1 MRHRLQVTLQIMLAL
16 VACLLGI
23 ATNYA
28 TSTDEAPWLLEV
40 IRRGSVP
47 AIGLLVVAMVV
58 GQVVVYR
65 LENPAPART
74 EWPRDRIP
82 YPGLDPYAE
91 DEAAVYF
98 GRETQAAE
106 LTRRLHAAAPRP
118 GDRFLLLT
126 GASGSG
132 KSSLVRAGVLPRL
145 RRRRWTIVPAFSPG
159 PNPLGALAASL
170 AVAGGGREPA
180 GAVLRR
186 LRRSPDSLAAE
197 LARLRGGQF
206 RRILLVIDQ
215 FEELVTLAGERE
227 QARFLDALHAGLR
240 QEPSVRVLATCR
252 VDLLGRL
259 LATGHAPFLQHPVAI
274 GTLSRSQ
281 LVQVVERP
289 GALVGISFAP
299 GLVETIVD
307 DTGTDDA
314 LPLLAYLLQEL
325 YFACGPGGTVTEETY
340 RQLGGVAGALS
351 RQADN
356 TVAALDIPG
365 GIEFVLRVLLKFVT
379 LEERDLARRPVQLS
393 ELDSEE
399 RYVVDA
405 FIDARLVR
413 SYAAGDTAGA
423 GDAGGHREAY
433 AEVTHEALFRQ
444 WAPLRQEAE
453 ARAEQLRERAELE
466 RWAAD
471 WERSGRSADYLLTG
485 ERLAAAQRW
494 LAALE
499 EAGQTS
505 APARALIDASQRRD
519 LAFLGRVSDSIG
531 RQVLASAETEPER
544 ALLLSLAALG
554 ECAPTPAAR
563 RALMTAL
570 AASHLR
576 ATLDGHSDTVRDV
589 AWSPDGRLLST
600 ASRDGTARVYEVRS
614 GRPLRV
620 LPSDGA
626 MVESVAFSPDSAR
639 VATVGRDHVVRVW
652 DAASGEP
659 VQRLTGAGDIGRRVA
674 WSPDGSRIAATFK
687 DRTVQVWEAATG
699 RLVHALHG
707 HTGDVWGV
715 AWAPDGSRL
724 ATASHDRTVIVWDA
738 ATGRAVTTLHGHT
751 EFVEGVAWSPDGQS
765 LATGSGDHTTRVWDA
780 RTGALRLLLRGHTD
794 YVWNPAFS
802 PDGRLLATP
811 SSDRTVRIVSTEDAK
826 VVAVLRGHADTVWA
840 VAWSPSGDQ
849 LATASTD
856 GTGRVWDLEPRGAES
871 VLVRGHDGPVN
882 QAAWSGDGSRLAT
895 ASDDGTVRIWDA
907 GSGAPAGAGITLGE
921 RVWSVAWASHGDR
934 LALGTADGL
943 VRVVDGTGGTVF
955 ELRGEPVEGCAWSPD
970 ARRLATGGHDGTV
983 RVMSAVD
990 GTELHK
996 MTGHQDWVGR
1006 VAWSPSGR
1014 KLASCSDD
1022 RTCRLWDTAD
1032 GTQLTVL
1039 RGHGNYVED
1048 AAWSPDEARVATA
1061 SGDWT
1066 AAVWDAATG
1075 RRIDVLKGHEG
1086 RVRAVSWSPD
1096 GRRIATGSD
1105 DRTVRIWSA
1114 ATFEEVAIVGVHR
1127 DKVTSVAWSQDGTRL
1142 LTASADATARVWPA
1156 DPDYD
1161 RLEARARGRVF
1172 RTLDEEERRQHLLP
1186 PDPRLSQ

>member
-1 MRHRLQVTLQIMLAL
+1 MRHRIQVALQVMLAL

-23 ATNYA
+23 VTNYA
-28 TSTDEAPWLLEV
+28 TSTDDAPWLLEV

-65 LENPAPART
+65 LENPAPAQT
-74 EWPRDRIP
+74 QWPRDRIP
-82 YPGLDPYAE
+82 YPGLDPYDE

-98 GRETQAAE
+98 GREAQAAE

-118 GDRFLLLT
+118 EDRFLLLT

-132 KSSLVRAGVLPRL
+132 KSSLVRAGVMPRL

-159 PNPLGALAASL
+159 ANPLGALAASL
-170 AVAGGGREPA
+170 AVAGGGREPVS
-180 GAVLRR
+180 AVLRR
-186 LRRSPDSLAAE
+186 LRQGPDGLAAE
-197 LARLRGGQF
+197 LARLRGGRF

-215 FEELVTLAGERE
+215 FEELITLAGERE
-227 QARFLDALHAGLR
+227 QAQFLDALHACLR
-240 QEPSVRVLATCR
+240 QELSVRVLATCR

-274 GTLSRSQ
+274 GTLNRAQ

-307 DTGTDDA
+307 ETGTDDA

-325 YFACGPGGTVTEETY
+325 YFACGPGGTVTEEAY
-340 RQLGGVAGALS
+340 RRLGGVAGALS
-351 RQADN
+351 RQADS
-356 TVAALDIPG
+356 TVAALGAPD
-365 GIEFVLRVLLKFVT
+365 GIEFALRVLLRFVT
-379 LEERDLARRPVQLS
+379 LEERDLARRPVRLS
-393 ELDSEE
+393 ELTERE

-405 FIDARLVR
+405 FIDARLIR
-413 SYAAGDTAGA
+413 SDATGGTAGA
-423 GDAGGHREAY
+423 REAY

-453 ARAEQLRERAELE
+453 ARAERLRERAELE

-471 WERSGRSADYLLTG
+471 WERSGRSSDYLLTG
-485 ERLAAAQRW
+485 ERLATAQRW

-499 EAGQTS
+499 EAGQAS
-505 APARALIDASQRRD
+505 APARALVDASQRRD
-519 LAFLGRVSDSIG
+519 LAFLSRVSDSIG
-531 RQVLASAETEPER
+531 RRVLASAETEPER

-563 RALMTAL
+563 RGLMTAL
-570 AASHLR
+570 AAGHLR
-576 ATLDGHSDTVRDV
+576 AVLDGHSDTVRDV
-589 AWSPDGRLLST
+589 AWSPDGRLLAT
-600 ASRDGTARVYEVRS
+600 ASRDGTARVYEARS
-614 GRPLRV
+614 GRPLCV
-620 LPSDGA
+620 LPCDGA
-626 MVESVAFSPDSAR
+626 MVESVCFSPDSTR
-639 VATVGRDHVVRVW
+639 VATAGRDHVVRVW

-659 VQRLTGAGDIGRRVA
+659 VRRLTGAGDIGRQVA
-674 WSPDGSRIAATFK
+674 WSPDGRWIAATFK
-687 DRTVQVWEAATG
+687 DRTVRVWEAGTG
-699 RLVHALHG
+699 RLAHELNG

-724 ATASHDRTVIVWDA
+724 ATASHDRTVIVWDTATGA
-738 ATGRAVTTLHGHT
+738 ATTTLTGHT
-751 EFVEGVAWSPDGQS
+751 EFVEGIVWSPDGQS
-765 LATGSGDHTTRVWDA
+765 LATGSGDHTARVWDT
-780 RTGALRLLLRGHTD
+780 RTGVMRLLLRGHTD
-794 YVWNPAFS
+794 YVWKPAFS

-811 SSDRTVRIVSTEDAK
+811 SSDRTVRVVSTADAK
-826 VVAVLRGHADTVWA
+826 VVAVLRGHTDTVWA
-840 VAWSPSGDQ
+840 VAWSSAGDQ

-856 GTGRVWDLEPRGAES
+856 GTGRVWDLTPRGAES
-871 VLVRGHDGPVN
+871 VLVHEHDGPVN
-882 QAAWSGDGSRLAT
+882 QAAWSGDDSRLAT
-895 ASDDGTVRIWDA
+895 ASDDGTARIWNA
-907 GSGAPAGAGITLGE
+907 GTGAPAGPVTVLGE
-921 RVWSVAWASHGDR
+921 RVWSVAWAPHGDR
-934 LALGTADGL
+934 LALSTADGL
-943 VRVVDGTGGTVF
+943 VRVVDDAGSTLF
-955 ELRGEPVEGCAWSPD
+955 ELRGEPVEGCAWSSD

-983 RVMSAVD
+983 RLVSAVD
-990 GTELHK
+990 GTELRK
-996 MTGHQDWVGR
+996 LTGHQDWVGR

-1014 KLASCSDD
+1014 MLASCSDD
-1022 RTCRLWDTAD
+1022 RTCRLWDTSD

-1096 GRRIATGSD
+1096 GRRVATASD

-1114 ATFEEVAIVGVHR
+1114 ATFEEIGVVGVHR
-1127 DKVTSVAWSQDGTRL
+1127 DKVTSVAWSRDGTRL
-1142 LTASADATARVWPA
+1142 LTASADGTARVWPA

-1172 RTLDEEERRQHLLP
+1172 RTLDEEERRHHLLP
-1186 PDPRLSQ
+1186 PGPA

>member
-1 MRHRLQVTLQIMLAL
+1 MVLQILLAL

-28 TSTDEAPWLLEV
+28 TSTDDAPWALEV

-47 AIGLLVVAMVV
+47 AIGLLIVAMVI

-65 LENPAPART
+65 LENPAPERT

-82 YPGLDPYAE
+82 YPGLDAYSE
-91 DEAAVYF
+91 EEAAVYF
-98 GRETQAAE
+98 GREAQAAE
-106 LTRRLHAAAPRP
+106 LTRRLHASAPGP
-118 GDRFLLLT
+118 ADRFLLLT

-145 RRRRWTIVPAFSPG
+145 RRRRWTIVPTFSPG
-159 PNPLGALAASL
+159 SNPLYALAASL
-170 AVAGGGREPA
+170 AVAGGGRESA

-186 LRRSPDSLAAE
+186 LRHGPESLGSE
-197 LARLRGGQF
+197 LSRLRGGQF
-206 RRILLVIDQ
+206 QRVLLVIDQ
-215 FEELVTLAGERE
+215 FEELTTLASERE
-227 QARFLDALHAGLR
+227 QAQFLETLHACLR

-259 LATGHAPFLQHPVAI
+259 LGTDHAQLLQHPVAL
-274 GTLSRSQ
+274 GTLNRAQ
-281 LVQVVERP
+281 LAQVVERP
-289 GALVGISFAP
+289 AALVGMSFAP

-340 RQLGGVAGALS
+340 RQLGGVAGALA
-351 RQADN
+351 RQADS
-356 TVAALDIPG
+356 TVAALSAPD
-365 GIEFVLRVLLKFVT
+365 GIDFALRVLLRFVT
-379 LEERDLARRPVQLS
+379 LEERDLARRPVRLS
-393 ELDSEE
+393 ELTDRE

-405 FIDARLVR
+405 FIDARLIR
-413 SYAAGDTAGA
+413 SDTVEGTAGD
-423 GDAGGHREAY
+423 AY

-444 WAPLRQEAE
+444 WAPLRQEVE
-453 ARAEQLRERAELE
+453 ARAERLRERAELE

-485 ERLAAAQRW
+485 ERLAVAQRW

-499 EAGQTS
+499 EAGQAS
-505 APARALIDASQRRD
+505 APARALVDASQRRD
-519 LAFLGRVSDSIG
+519 LAFLSRVSDSIG
-531 RQVLASAETEPER
+531 HQVLTGAETEPER

-563 RALMTAL
+563 RGLMAAL
-570 AASHLR
+570 AAGHAR
-576 ATLDGHSDTVRDV
+576 IRLDGHEDTVRDI
-589 AWSPDGRLLST
+589 AWSADGRLLAT
-600 ASRDGTARVYEVRS
+600 ASRDGTARVYEAES
-614 GRPLRV
+614 GRQLCV
-620 LPSDGA
+620 LPCDGA
-626 MVESVAFSPDSAR
+626 MVESVSFSPDGSR
-639 VATVGRDHVVRVW
+639 LATAGRDQVVRVW
-652 DAASGEP
+652 DVASGAP
-659 VQRLTGAGDIGRRVA
+659 VRQLTGTGDIGRQVA
-674 WSPDGSRIAATFK
+674 WSPDGTRVAATFK
-687 DRTVQVWEAATG
+687 DQVTRVWEAGTG
-699 RLVHALHG
+699 HLVRELRG

-738 ATGRAVTTLHGHT
+738 ATGAATTTLTGHT
-751 EFVEGVAWSPDGQS
+751 EFVEGIAWSPDGEC
-765 LATGSGDHTTRVWDA
+765 LATGSGDHTARIWDA

-811 SSDRTVRIVSTEDAK
+811 SSDRTVRIVRTEDAK
-826 VVAVLRGHADTVWA
+826 EVAVLRGHTDTVWT
-840 VAWSPSGDQ
+840 VVWSPSGTR

-856 GTGRVWDLEPRGAES
+856 GTGRIWDLQPQGAES
-871 VLVRGHDGPVN
+871 VLMQGHDGPVN
-882 QAAWSGDGSRLAT
+882 QAVWSGDGTRLAT
-895 ASDDGTVRIWDA
+895 ASDDGTLRVWSAR
-907 GSGAPAGAGITLGE
+907 SGTPAGPVTTPGE
-921 RVWSVAWASHGDR
+921 RVWSLAWAPHGDR
-934 LALGTADGL
+934 LALSTADGL
-943 VRVVDGTGGTVF
+943 FRVLDGTGGTVF
-955 ELRGEPVEGCAWSPD
+955 DLHGAPVEGCSWSPD
-970 ARRLATGGHDGTV
+970 ARRIATGGHDGTV
-983 RVMSAVD
+983 RVLSAVD
-990 GTELHK
+990 GTELRK
-996 MTGHQDWVGR
+996 LTGHQDWVGR
-1006 VAWSPSGR
+1006 VAWSPSGG

-1048 AAWSPDEARVATA
+1048 AAWSPDETRVATA

-1086 RVRAVSWSPD
+1086 RVRAVAWSPD

-1105 DRTVRIWSA
+1105 DRTVRLWSA
-1114 ATFEEVAIVGVHR
+1114 TTLEELAVIGVHR
-1127 DKVTSVAWSQDGTRL
+1127 DKVMSVEWSGDGTLL
-1142 LTASADATARVWPA
+1142 LTASADGTARVWPA

-1161 RLEARARGRVF
+1161 RLEARGRGRVF
-1172 RTLDEEERRQHLLP
+1172 RTLDAEERRQHLLP
-1186 PDPRLSQ
+1186 PDPASASGQ

>member
-1 MRHRLQVTLQIMLAL
+1 MKHRLQVALQVMLAL

-23 ATNYA
+23 VTNYA
-28 TSTDEAPWLLEV
+28 TSTDDAPWLLEV

-65 LENPAPART
+65 LENPAPAQA

-82 YPGLDPYAE
+82 YPGLDSYDE

-98 GRETQAAE
+98 GREAQAAE
-106 LTRRLHAAAPRP
+106 LTRRLHVAAPRP
-118 GDRFLLLT
+118 ADRFLLLT

-132 KSSLVRAGVLPRL
+132 KSSLVRAGVMPRL
-145 RRRRWTIVPAFSPG
+145 HRRRWTIVPTFSPG
-159 PNPLGALAASL
+159 ANPLGSLAASL
-170 AVAGGGREPA
+170 AAAGGGRESA
-180 GAVLRR
+180 AAVLRR
-186 LRRSPDSLAAE
+186 LRQGPDGLTAE
-197 LARLRGGQF
+197 LSRLRGGQF
-206 RRILLVIDQ
+206 RRVLLVIDQ
-215 FEELVTLAGERE
+215 FEELITLAGERE
-227 QARFLDALHAGLR
+227 QTQFLDALHACLR

-274 GTLSRSQ
+274 GTLSRAQ
-281 LVQVVERP
+281 LTQVVERP

-356 TVAALDIPG
+356 TVAALNAPG
-365 GIEFVLRVLLKFVT
+365 GIEFALRVLLKFVT
-379 LEERDLARRPVQLS
+379 LEERDLARRPVRLS
-393 ELDSEE
+393 ELTDQE

-405 FIDARLVR
+405 FIDARLIR
-413 SYAAGDTAGA
+413 SDASGSTV
-423 GDAGGHREAY
+423 GDAGGHQEAY

-453 ARAEQLRERAELE
+453 ARAERLRERAELE
-466 RWAAD
+466 RWAVD

-494 LAALE
+494 LVALE
-499 EAGQTS
+499 EAGQAS
-505 APARALIDASQRRD
+505 VPARALVDASQRRD

-563 RALMTAL
+563 RGLMTAL

-576 ATLDGHSDTVRDV
+576 TTLDGHSDTVRDI
-589 AWSPDGRLLST
+589 AWSPDGRLLAS
-600 ASRDGTARVYEVRS
+600 ASRDGTARVYEARS
-614 GRPLRV
+614 GRPLYV
-620 LPSDGA
+620 LPCDGA
-626 MVESVAFSPDSAR
+626 MVESVAFSPDSTR
-639 VATVGRDHVVRVW
+639 VATVGRDHVVRIW
-652 DAASGEP
+652 DTASGEP
-659 VQRLTGAGDIGRRVA
+659 VRRLTGAGDIGRRVA
-674 WSPDGSRIAATFK
+674 WSPDGLWIAATFR
-687 DRTVQVWEAATG
+687 DRVVRVWEAGTG
-699 RLVHALHG
+699 RPVHELNG

-738 ATGRAVTTLHGHT
+738 ATGTAATTLAGHT
-751 EFVEGVAWSPDGQS
+751 EFVEGIAWSPDGQS
-765 LATGSGDHTTRVWDA
+765 LATGSGDHTARIWDA

-811 SSDRTVRIVSTEDAK
+811 SSDRTVRVVSTEDAK
-826 VVAVLRGHADTVWA
+826 VVAVLRGHTDTVWA

-856 GTGRVWDLEPRGAES
+856 GTGRLWDLRPRGAEA
-871 VLVRGHDGPVN
+871 VLAHGHDGPVN
-882 QAAWSGDGSRLAT
+882 QAAWSGDDSRLAT
-895 ASDDGTVRIWDA
+895 VSDDGTARVWDA
-907 GSGAPAGAGITLGE
+907 GSGRPAGPVTVLGE

-934 LALGTADGL
+934 LALSTADGL

-955 ELRGEPVEGCAWSPD
+955 ELRGEPVEGSAWSPD

-983 RVMSAVD
+983 RVVSAVD
-990 GTELHK
+990 GTELRK
-996 MTGHQDWVGR
+996 LTGHQDWVGR

-1032 GTQLTVL
+1032 GTQSTVL

-1066 AAVWDAATG
+1066 AAVWDAVTG

-1114 ATFEEVAIVGVHR
+1114 TTLEEIAVVGVHQ
-1127 DKVTSVAWSQDGTRL
+1127 DKVTSVAWSRDGTRL
-1142 LTASADATARVWPA
+1142 LTASADGTARVWPA

-1172 RTLDEEERRQHLLP
+1172 RTLDEEERRHHLLP
-1186 PDPRLSQ
+1186 SDPA